1 MKVNVTAMNK
11 NLINKREPEKG
22 VEGAKKMFRR
32 LKKKGFWSVFL
43 SCLTGLFFLTFFTGC
58 GQPGVSPPLTET
70 NTPSKPIVYA
80 SIYPLYDFTRQIGGD
95 KIIVR
100 QLVPSNAEP
109 HDWEPAAKDLMELQK
124 AGLFIYNGAGM
135 EPWLD
140 KVSATF
146 KETNCILVDA
156 SSGINLLK
164 WAAEEKT
171 AKKEAPET
179 DREPKAITLEDK
191 TKDEHNHEGKYEHEY
206 GLYDP
211 HIWLD
216 PGRAKQQAANIKEA
230 LVKISPENKETFT
243 SNYRQLAAAMD
254 ELDGQFKAM
263 VEKAKHKEFVVV
275 NPAFAYLADRYHLKQ
290 VAILGLCTEGE
301 PSPEEMQKLV
311 DFARQRQIKYL
322 LFEETYSPKVAQ
334 TLAQE
339 TKIQTLTLNAVHG
352 LTVKDKESG
361 KDYLKVMK
369 QNLENLKLALEA

>member
-1 MKVNVTAMNK
+1 MKVNVTAMNN
-11 NLINKREPEKG
+11 NLINKKEQAKG
-22 VEGAKKMFRR
+22 VEGPKRTLRR
-32 LKKKGFWSVFL
+32 LKKKSFWSILL
-43 SCLTGLFFLTFFTGC
+43 SCLTGLFFLTFITGC
-58 GQPGVSPPLTET
+58 GQPRVSPTSTET
-70 NTPSKPIVYA
+70 NKPPKPIVYT

-146 KETNCILVDA
+146 KETDCILIDT

-171 AKKEAPET
+171 TKKEATET
-179 DREPKAITLEDK
+179 GHEPKAIALEDK
-191 TKDEHNHEGKYEHEY
+191 SEDEHNHAHEH

-216 PGRAKQQAANIKEA
+216 PVRAKQQAANIKEA
-230 LVKISPENKETFT
+230 LVKISPENEETFT
-243 SNYRQLAAAMD
+243 SNYRQLAAALD

-263 VEKAKHKEFVVV
+263 VKKAKHKEFVVV

-290 VAILGLCTEGE
+290 VAILGVCTEGE

-311 DFARQRQIKYL
+311 DFARQRQIKYI
-322 LFEETYSPKVAQ
+322 LFEETYSPKIAQ

-339 TKIQTLTLNAVHG
+339 TKTQTLTLNAVHG

>member
-1 MKVNVTAMNK
+1 MRNFWATTMNNERK
-11 NLINKREPEKG
+11 QEKG
-22 VEGAKKMFRR
+22 VEWQKRTFGR
-32 LKKKGFWSVFL
+32 LKKKSFWSVFL
-43 SCLTGLFFLTFFTGC
+43 FCLTGLFFLTIFGC
-58 GQPGVSPPLTET
+58 GQPKVSPTLTGT
-70 NTPSKPIVYA
+70 STPPKPIVYT
-80 SIYPLYDFTRQIGGD
+80 SIYPLYDFTHQISSDKVIIRQF
-95 KIIVR
+95 
-100 QLVPSNAEP
+100 VPSNAEP
-109 HDWEPAAKDLMELQK
+109 HDWEPTAKDLMELQK
-124 AGLFIYNGAGM
+124 ADLLIYNGAGM

-140 KVSATF
+140 KVSATL

-156 SSGINLLK
+156 SRGINLLK

-171 AKKEAPET
+171 TKKEAQET
-179 DREPKAITLEDK
+179 SYEPKAMALEDK
-191 TKDEHNHEGKYEHEY
+191 SEDEHEHEH

-216 PGRAKQQAANIKEA
+216 PVRAKQQAANIKEA

-243 SNYRQLAAAMD
+243 SNYRHLAAALD

-263 VEKAKHKEFVVV
+263 VKKAGHKEFVVV

-301 PSPEEMQKLV
+301 PSPGEMQKLV
-311 DFARQRQIKYL
+311 DFARQRQIKYIF
-322 LFEETYSPKVAQ
+322 FEETYSPKVAQ

-339 TKIQTLTLNAVHG
+339 AKIQTLTLNAVHG